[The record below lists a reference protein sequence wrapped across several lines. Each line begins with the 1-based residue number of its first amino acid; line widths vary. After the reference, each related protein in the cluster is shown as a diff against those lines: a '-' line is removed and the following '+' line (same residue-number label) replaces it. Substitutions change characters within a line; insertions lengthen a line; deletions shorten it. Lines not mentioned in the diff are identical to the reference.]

1 MDAKIINDYYDFL
14 KWILLKIAKFPRNF
28 RYTFG
33 ERLENLLLNIMELLI
48 EAKYT
53 KERRS
58 LLQKANL
65 QLEILRHYIRL
76 SYDIKLVTDKEY
88 EFTSKQLNLIGNQL
102 GGWLKGQNNNA

>member
-14 KWILLKIAKFPRNF
+14 KWILLKISKFPRHF

-33 ERLENLLLNIMELLI
+33 ERLENLLLNILDVLI

-53 KERRS
+53 KERRA

-65 QLEILRHYIRL
+65 QLEILRHYKE
-76 SYDIKLVTDKEY
+76 SKEDIEEL
-88 EFTSKQLNLIGNQL
+88 
-102 GGWLKGQNNNA
+102 

>member
-65 QLEILRHYIRL
+65 QLEILRHYKE
-76 SYDIKLVTDKEY
+76 SKEDIEEL
-88 EFTSKQLNLIGNQL
+88 
-102 GGWLKGQNNNA
+102 